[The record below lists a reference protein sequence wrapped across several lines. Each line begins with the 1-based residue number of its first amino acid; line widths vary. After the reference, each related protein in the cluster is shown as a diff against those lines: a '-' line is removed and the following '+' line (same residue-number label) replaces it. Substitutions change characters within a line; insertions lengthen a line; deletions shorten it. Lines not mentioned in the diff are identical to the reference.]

1 MIRRLLSA
9 SLLALSAAACTT
21 VAADAPTAAEE
32 ISADTPPT
40 EAL

>member
-21 VAADAPTAAEE
+21 VSADQLDTAPT
-32 ISADTPPT
+32 SAPTTNRATP
-40 EAL
+40 